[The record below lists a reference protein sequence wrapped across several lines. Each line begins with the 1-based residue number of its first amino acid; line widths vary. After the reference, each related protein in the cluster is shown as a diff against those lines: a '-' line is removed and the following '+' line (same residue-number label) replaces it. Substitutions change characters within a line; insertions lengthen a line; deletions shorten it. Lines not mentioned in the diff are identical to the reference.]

1 MAKHKT
7 VKEMMAERQPLFR
20 KPVEPVNIYSIPPA
34 TEETEPETEP
44 KPAKVSPQKSKTTT
58 TKEASVAQDDTEP
71 LRPYSTY
78 LRQGQVKG
86 IKLRA
91 VERDINDMQIVQEA
105 VDEYFKKH
113 PL

>member
-1 MAKHKT
+1 MVRHKS
-7 VKEMMAERQPLFR
+7 VKEMLAERQPLVR
-20 KPVEPVNIYSIPPA
+20 KPVEPVNIYSPQPNA
-34 TEETEPETEP
+34 EEVPSKQSEIVPQTSKP
-44 KPAKVSPQKSKTTT
+44 KAMKVAPTVQD
-58 TKEASVAQDDTEP
+58 EAEP

-78 LRQGQVKG
+78 LRKGQVKG

-105 VDEYFKKH
+105 IDEYFKNH

>member
-7 VKEMMAERQPLFR
+7 VKEMMAARQTLTR
-20 KPVEPVNIYSIPPA
+20 KPVEPINIYSTPPA
-34 TEETEPETEP
+34 TEETEP
-44 KPAKVSPQKSKTTT
+44 KPAKVSPQKPKTTT
-58 TKEASVAQDDTEP
+58 TKDAALAQADTEP

-86 IKLRA
+86 IKRRA
-91 VERDINDMQIVQEA
+91 VEWDIKDMKIVQEA
-105 VDEYFKKH
+105 VDEYFKNH

>member
-7 VKEMMAERQPLFR
+7 VKEMMAERQPLTR
-20 KPVEPVNIYSIPPA
+20 KPVEPINIYSTP
-34 TEETEPETEP
+34 TKTVETEP
-44 KPAKVSPQKSKTTT
+44 KQAKVSPQKSKPAI
-58 TKEASVAQDDTEP
+58 TKDAAAAQAATEP

-78 LRQGQVKG
+78 LYQRQVKG

-91 VERDINDMQIVQEA
+91 VERDINDMDIVQEA
-105 VDEYFKKH
+105 VDEYFKSH

>member
-7 VKEMMAERQPLFR
+7 VKEMMAERQPLTR
-20 KPVEPVNIYSIPPA
+20 KPVEPINIYTAPPA
-34 TEETEPETEP
+34 TEKTEPRQV
-44 KPAKVSPQKSKTTT
+44 KVSPQKSKTTT
-58 TKEASVAQDDTEP
+58 TKEATVAQADTGP

-91 VERDINDMQIVQEA
+91 VERDINDMEIVQEA
-105 VDEYFKKH
+105 VDEYFKNH

>member
-7 VKEMMAERQPLFR
+7 VKEMMAERKPLMR
-20 KPVEPVNIYSIPPA
+20 KPVEPVNIYGAQPE
-34 TEETEPETEP
+34 TEETEPEQ
-44 KPAKVSPQKSKTTT
+44 ARVMPQKPMTIA
-58 TKEASVAQDDTEP
+58 TKDTKSAHEDTEP

-78 LRQGQVKG
+78 LRKGQVKG

-91 VERDINDMQIVQEA
+91 VERDINDMEIVQEA
-105 VDEYFKKH
+105 IDEYFKDH

>member
-7 VKEMMAERQPLFR
+7 VKEMMAERKPLTR
-20 KPVEPVNIYSIPPA
+20 KPVEPVNIYDTLPD
-34 TEETEPETEP
+34 TEEAEPSQTG
-44 KPAKVSPQKSKTTT
+44 VLSQKSKTTT
-58 TKEASVAQDDTEP
+58 TKVATVAQDDTAP
-71 LRPYSTY
+71 LHPYSTY

-91 VERDINDMQIVQEA
+91 VYRDINDMEIVQEA
-105 VDEYFKKH
+105 VDEYFKNH

>member
-1 MAKHKT
+1 MTKHKT
-7 VKEMMAERQPLFR
+7 VKEMMAERQPLTR
-20 KPVEPVNIYSIPPA
+20 KPVEPINIYSTPPA
-34 TEETEPETEP
+34 TEETEP
-44 KPAKVSPQKSKTTT
+44 KQAKVSPQKSKMTT
-58 TKEASVAQDDTEP
+58 TKDAAVAQADTEP

-78 LRQGQVKG
+78 LYQGQVKG

-105 VDEYFKKH
+105 VDEYFKNH

>member
-1 MAKHKT
+1 M
-7 VKEMMAERQPLFR
+7 ER
-20 KPVEPVNIYSIPPA
+20 
-34 TEETEPETEP
+34 
-44 KPAKVSPQKSKTTT
+44 
-58 TKEASVAQDDTEP
+58 

-91 VERDINDMQIVQEA
+91 VERDTKDMQIVQEA
-105 VDEYFKKH
+105 IDEYFKNH

>member
-7 VKEMMAERQPLFR
+7 VKEMMAERKPLTR
-20 KPVEPVNIYSIPPA
+20 KPVEPVNIYHTLPDP
-34 TEETEPETEP
+34 EETEPKQEG
-44 KPAKVSPQKSKTTT
+44 VLSQKSKTTT
-58 TKEASVAQDDTEP
+58 TKVATVAQDDTAP

-78 LRQGQVKG
+78 LRQGQVKD

-91 VERDINDMQIVQEA
+91 VHRDINDMEIVQEA
-105 VDEYFKKH
+105 VDEYFKNH